1 VAGGRLIGKWLIG
14 DKLMSGYSFEGLEVY
29 KAARDFRKKN
39 YQLIKR
45 LPVEEKHNLVGQMRR
60 AATSLTNNIAEGHGR
75 FHYQE
80 NIQFLRQ
87 ARGSL
92 DELPDDLNTCL
103 DERYVPIPEI
113 DILKKDEFELLHQIN
128 GYVAYLRKREQM
140 DES

>member
-1 VAGGRLIGKWLIG
+1 
-14 DKLMSGYSFEGLEVY
+14 MSGYSFEDLEVC
-29 KAARDFRKKN
+29 KAARDFRKKI

-45 LPVEEKHNLVGQMRR
+45 LPAEEKHDLVGQMRR

-92 DELPDDLNTCL
+92 EELLDDLNIYL
-103 DERYVPIPEI
+103 DETYIPETEI
-113 DILKKDEFELLHQIN
+113 DILKKEGFELLHQIN
-128 GYVAYLRKREQM
+128 GYVAYLRKRKQM
-140 DES
+140 DKS